1 MVIHVVAVCWKIEV
15 VAMMMMIL
23 FLLMLVMVV
32 VVVGG
37 CCLLE
42 HSLSL
47 DATRTFS
54 CSWTEIH
61 LALELGYRA
70 VVGVCL
76 DGGA

>member
-15 VAMMMMIL
+15 VAMMMIL
-23 FLLMLVMVV
+23 FLLMMVMVLV
-32 VVVGG
+32 VDG